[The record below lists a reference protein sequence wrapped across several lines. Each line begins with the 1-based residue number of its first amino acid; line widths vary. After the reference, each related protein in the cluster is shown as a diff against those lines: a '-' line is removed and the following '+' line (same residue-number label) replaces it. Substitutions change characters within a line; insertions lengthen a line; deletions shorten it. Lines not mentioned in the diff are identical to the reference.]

1 MIADSETRYWI
12 AHIKS
17 IAANA
22 SSVVGDDFD
31 LIVGQCND
39 ILCATGNG
47 LILEENIE
55 RHISAHE

>member
-22 SSVVGDDFD
+22 SQVVGDDFD

-39 ILCATGNG
+39 ILCATGNE
-47 LILEENIE
+47 LIREENIE

>member
-1 MIADSETRYWI
+1 MTADSETRYWI

-17 IAANA
+17 IAENA
-22 SSVVGDDFD
+22 SSVIGDDFD

-47 LILEENIE
+47 LIPEENIE
-55 RHISAHE
+55 RHINAS

>member
-17 IAANA
+17 IAENA
-22 SSVVGDDFD
+22 SQVVGDDFD

-39 ILCATGNG
+39 ILCATSHA
-47 LILEENIE
+47 LTSEENIE
-55 RHISAHE
+55 RHINAS

>member
-1 MIADSETRYWI
+1 MIADSEARYWI

-39 ILCATGNG
+39 ILCATSNG
-47 LILEENIE
+47 LIAEENIE
-55 RHISAHE
+55 RHINAS

>member
-1 MIADSETRYWI
+1 MIADSEARYWI

-22 SSVVGDDFD
+22 SQVVGDDFD
-31 LIVGQCND
+31 LIVGQCDD

-47 LILEENIE
+47 LIAEENIE
-55 RHISAHE
+55 RYINAS

>member
-1 MIADSETRYWI
+1 MTADSETRYWI

-17 IAANA
+17 IAATA

-31 LIVGQCND
+31 LIAGQCND

-47 LILEENIE
+47 LIHEENIE
-55 RHISAHE
+55 RYINAS

>member
-22 SSVVGDDFD
+22 SQVVGDDFD

-39 ILCATGNG
+39 ILCATGSE
-47 LILEENIE
+47 LLHEENIE
-55 RHISAHE
+55 RHIRAHE

>member
-17 IAANA
+17 IAQNA

-47 LILEENIE
+47 LTPEDNIE
-55 RHISAHE
+55 KHISTHE

>member
-1 MIADSETRYWI
+1 MTADSETRYWI

-31 LIVGQCND
+31 LIAGQCND
-39 ILCATGNG
+39 ILCATNNK
-47 LILEENIE
+47 LIHEENIE
-55 RHISAHE
+55 RYINAS

>member
-31 LIVGQCND
+31 VIVGQCND

-47 LILEENIE
+47 LIPEESIE
-55 RHISAHE
+55 RHISAS